1 MVLLTYMPKKKNQLK
16 SASELTVK
24 QRSFV
29 EILVKNWG
37 KISKVEAAK
46 QAGYESKQEYGPRD
60 LASRLMNPDINPH
73 VVRYFEKR
81 YQQELDR
88 KEKI

>member
-1 MVLLTYMPKKKNQLK
+1 MKV
-16 SASELTVK
+16 SSELTVK

-29 EILVKNWG
+29 DILVKNWG

-60 LASRLMNPDINPH
+60 IASRLMNPD
-73 VVRYFEKR
+73 
-81 YQQELDR
+81 
-88 KEKI
+88 